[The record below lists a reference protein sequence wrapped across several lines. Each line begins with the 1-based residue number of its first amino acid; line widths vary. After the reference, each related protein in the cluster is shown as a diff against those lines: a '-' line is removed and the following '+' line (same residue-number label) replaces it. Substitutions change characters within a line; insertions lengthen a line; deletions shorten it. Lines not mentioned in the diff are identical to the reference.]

1 MAVTLVVD
9 EGANL
14 MPMRLSPDSPRTEVV
29 WDEVS
34 TLKYVAVLKSGNK
47 VTGNFTCV
55 HDATTDAHSLE
66 LCVALTFHPHGWIR
80 FQRSHLSLNREDVL
94 RLHIPLSVCEEN
106 MFRNALALPDIERL
120 YGMSLADRTNAAN
133 GDEDGGRKVATYRE
147 LPWAMRRRR
156 DGVQNM
162 PMPTL
167 ERVRQD
173 TLRAESHYV
182 SEVLEPEWRERLGML
197 VVSLLRSRERTREI
211 IRHWHAYPMFQN
223 RQPHEI
229 WALFMEAVLYSPFKV
244 QLTQDALHFFQE
256 TALAIPLSWLNADEL
271 IIVTAMVAARK
282 QLFHSISESRVT
294 ARYTCKDFRL
304 DHLLDKAVC
313 RNFIVH
319 VFVSD
324 CVQRAT
330 LQGMERPTLLLV
342 TIEATGRCLMKH
354 KDSRFLELLKRA
366 LETRN
371 VVQDIA
377 HLPMFVQIGD
387 CAPAFTYT
395 PPDRS
400 KPDRLPRWTPK

>member
-1 MAVTLVVD
+1 MGERRVLMAVTLVVD

-133 GDEDGGRKVATYRE
+133 GGDDDGGRKVATYRE

-156 DGVQNM
+156 DGGQNM

-173 TLRAESHYV
+173 TLRAESRYV
-182 SEVLEPEWRERLGML
+182 SEVLGTRMERAPGYVGGLAAAKPGAH
-197 VVSLLRSRERTREI
+197 TRD
-211 IRHWHAYPMFQN
+211 HP
-223 RQPHEI
+223 
-229 WALFMEAVLYSPFKV
+229 
-244 QLTQDALHFFQE
+244 
-256 TALAIPLSWLNADEL
+256 ALACLTNVSEP
-271 IIVTAMVAARK
+271 AAPR
-282 QLFHSISESRVT
+282 
-294 ARYTCKDFRL
+294 DMG
-304 DHLLDKAVC
+304 
-313 RNFIVH
+313 
-319 VFVSD
+319 
-324 CVQRAT
+324 T
-330 LQGMERPTLLLV
+330 LHGGYPV
-342 TIEATGRCLMKH
+342 
-354 KDSRFLELLKRA
+354 
-366 LETRN
+366 
-371 VVQDIA
+371 
-377 HLPMFVQIGD
+377 
-387 CAPAFTYT
+387 
-395 PPDRS
+395 
-400 KPDRLPRWTPK
+400 

>member
-1 MAVTLVVD
+1 
-9 EGANL
+9 
-14 MPMRLSPDSPRTEVV
+14 
-29 WDEVS
+29 
-34 TLKYVAVLKSGNK
+34 
-47 VTGNFTCV
+47 
-55 HDATTDAHSLE
+55 
-66 LCVALTFHPHGWIR
+66 
-80 FQRSHLSLNREDVL
+80 
-94 RLHIPLSVCEEN
+94 

-120 YGMSLADRTNAAN
+120 YGMSLADRTNTGA
-133 GDEDGGRKVATYRE
+133 GVEDDDDQGRKVATYRE
-147 LPWAMRRRR
+147 LPWASRRRR
-156 DGVQNM
+156 DGVQNR

-173 TLRAESHYV
+173 TLRAESRYV
-182 SEVLEPEWRERLGML
+182 TDVLEPEWRERVGML
-197 VVSLLRSRERTREI
+197 VVSLLRSKERTRDI

-223 RQPHEI
+223 RQPHDI
-229 WALFMEAVLYSPFKV
+229 WTLFMEAVLYSPFKV

-256 TALAIPLSWLNADEL
+256 PALAIPLSWLNADEL

-282 QLFHSISESRVT
+282 QLFLSISESRVT

-313 RNFIVH
+313 RNFIIH
-319 VFVSD
+319 LFVSD

-330 LQGMERPTLLLV
+330 LLGRERPTLLLV
-342 TIEATGRCLMKH
+342 TIEAAGRCLMKH
-354 KDSRFLELLKRA
+354 KDNRFLELLKRA

-387 CAPAFTYT
+387 SVPAYKYT

-400 KPDRLPRWTPK
+400 KPDRLPCWTPK